1 MSDKCNFSA
10 LVDKKISNKNNNID
24 IIIDI
29 QQVANINLATKI
41 LSKYSPNTVI
51 ILNKKPSPAAPI
63 EYFR

>member
-24 IIIDI
+24 IIIDT

-41 LSKYSPNTVI
+41 LSK
-51 ILNKKPSPAAPI
+51 
-63 EYFR
+63 